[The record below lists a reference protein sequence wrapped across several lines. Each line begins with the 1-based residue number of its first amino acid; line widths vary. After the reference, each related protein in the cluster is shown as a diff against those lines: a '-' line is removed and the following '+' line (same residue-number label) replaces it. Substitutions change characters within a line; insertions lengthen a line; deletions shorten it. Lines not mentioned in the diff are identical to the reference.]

1 MSRAAALLGSGLLLI
16 LAPGTVAG
24 LIPYLITG
32 WRFSSNAM
40 LVAFGS
46 VLLALA
52 AVALIECFL
61 RFALTAAGTP
71 APAAP
76 TQKLVVTGL
85 YRRTRNPMYVAV
97 LGLIGAQA
105 LMFESPQLALY
116 GGVVWL
122 AFHIFVVGFEE
133 KRLAREFPDQYPSY
147 AANVP
152 RWRPRLIPWRG

>member
-1 MSRAAALLGSGLLLI
+1 MSRTAALLGSGLFLI

-32 WRFSSNAM
+32 WRLSSNAV
-40 LVAFGS
+40 LVAVGLA
-46 VLLALA
+46 LLALSGG
-52 AVALIECFL
+52 ALIECFL

-97 LGLIGAQA
+97 LGLIAAQA
-105 LMFESPQLALY
+105 LMFASLQLALY
-116 GGVVWL
+116 GAIVWL

-133 KRLAREFPDQYPSY
+133 KRLAREFADQYPNYS
-147 AANVP
+147 ANVP
-152 RWRPRLIPWRG
+152 RWRPRFIPWRG